1 MGPVIVKKPYR
12 EILGPLP
19 RIFKRYS
26 ITTKGADINTTSSPK
41 PQPFRFLDLPR
52 ELRNRIYNCL
62 LHKETRQRLGL
73 SKYTDT
79 SATDVDP
86 SKGWLR
92 WQYNDL
98 QTAILATNHAV
109 HDEAAAI
116 MYGTQPFLVRIT
128 SFDFATGWEV
138 DRPGPKML
146 ISPRYMR
153 LIKLFKV
160 QVDLSNRRLGSSD
173 IRENMR
179 LLFSNIHSFCRLI
192 KQNSLVRMEI
202 EFNNL
207 LLPRAQGAWP
217 GMNVQLEGQETLEAF
232 VLMGAVKNVVFTG
245 DVQPEFALKLKTF
258 MEMSIIR

>member
-1 MGPVIVKKPYR
+1 
-12 EILGPLP
+12 
-19 RIFKRYS
+19 
-26 ITTKGADINTTSSPK
+26 
-41 PQPFRFLDLPR
+41 
-52 ELRNRIYNCL
+52 
-62 LHKETRQRLGL
+62 
-73 SKYTDT
+73 
-79 SATDVDP
+79 
-86 SKGWLR
+86 
-92 WQYNDL
+92 
-98 QTAILATNHAV
+98 
-109 HDEAAAI
+109 
-116 MYGTQPFLVRIT
+116 
-128 SFDFATGWEV
+128 
-138 DRPGPKML
+138 
-146 ISPRYMR
+146 MR